1 LPLLKKAA
9 PAKRTSPY
17 SNPWTTFSSTITDQ
31 QPAPQLSLESVAAD
45 CRDTYRRAGYHL
57 VQQSLAFPQPIE
69 YLCIFSYNN
78 SLLNRGVI
86 LKERL
91 TRLKSVRKLIK
102 NYRIESQEE
111 LLGYLQKEGYEV
123 TQATLSRDL
132 KLLKVGKVSDGH
144 SGYVYT
150 LPDEDERRESE
161 QIYVQDFLRGYVS
174 IDYNGNIVVIK
185 TFSGHADSVSNAL
198 DAFNMDEL
206 LGTIAGE
213 NCIFACLRE
222 GVTGEQF
229 LTALKLRIPEIE
241 E

>member
-1 LPLLKKAA
+1 M
-9 PAKRTSPY
+9 
-17 SNPWTTFSSTITDQ
+17 
-31 QPAPQLSLESVAAD
+31 
-45 CRDTYRRAGYHL
+45 
-57 VQQSLAFPQPIE
+57 
-69 YLCIFSYNN
+69 
-78 SLLNRGVI
+78 
-86 LKERL
+86 KERI

-111 LLGYLQKEGYEV
+111 LLTYLQKEGYEV

-150 LPDEDERRESE
+150 LPDEEERRESE
-161 QIYVQDFLRGYVS
+161 QIFVQDFLRGYVS
-174 IDYNGNIVVIK
+174 IDYSGNIVVIK
-185 TFSGHADSVSNAL
+185 TFGGHADSVSNAL
-198 DAFNMDEL
+198 DAFNMDEV
-206 LGTIAGE
+206 LGTIAGD

-229 LTALKLRIPEIE
+229 HEALKLRIPELE